1 MTLKILA
8 VANTSWLV
16 LAAALPAGPAQA
28 AQAAEESAT
37 AASPAIEEVVVTA
50 RRREETLQRVPV
62 AVSVVSAAV
71 LDRQNIQSI
80 VELER
85 AVPGLSSQGQTRD
98 NVSISIRGQGTGQQ
112 ASLPGVL
119 IYLNEVPIPYDQ
131 LGQSVAGPGLYMD
144 LQNVQVLKGPQ
155 GTLFGRNSVGGAV
168 LLQTRQPDDVFG
180 GRVQVGLGSYANREL
195 DAMLNVPLAGDR
207 LVLRLA
213 AKTQDRKGFT
223 KVLSQPSDP
232 GGFRMDDVD
241 YWSIRGT
248 LAWQV
253 SDRITNVTTLDRL
266 VSDNN
271 GSSYILNSLAPTG
284 RAAAR
289 YPQLVSLFAQQQQL
303 GIRARIGSSLDNE
316 STRRYT
322 FLTNVTE
329 FAITD
334 DISVRNIFGYM
345 QAKRTYSLEADG
357 SPFPV
362 SEFAQPDGEV
372 FKFGQYSE
380 ELQLRGK
387 SLGGRL
393 EWIAGGLY
401 LKNPTPGYYNRP
413 AITFGATV
421 INASRFGSESAGLY
435 GQGTYDL
442 AELVQGLKVTAGF
455 RYTWDQ
461 RFAQSRGL
469 NAQRVCVN
477 PPASAD
483 AQCTLTG
490 DTRTEAPT
498 WTIGL
503 DWQATDQILVYG
515 ASRRGYRAGGFN
527 ALNPNIVTDSRFFDP
542 EYVTDYEL
550 GLKADWRL
558 GPVPLR
564 TNLAVY
570 RQNYSDIQVTETRF
584 VAGQQFAST
593 SNAGAAKIR
602 GGELEVT
609 ASLTRDLQVGGFLS
623 YVDFDFTRFAPGAN
637 AAALRAQET
646 ANRPMHQY
654 GLNARYSLPV
664 AESLGDASVFAN
676 WSWRD
681 DAGNKALRDGV
692 IPSYGLLSLG
702 AEMKDIG
709 RSGWDASVFV
719 TNALN
724 KDYVVALSAAFETN
738 GYTTYSYGEPRM
750 FGVRLRY
757 RFGGER

>member
-1 MTLKILA
+1 MRLRI
-8 VANTSWLV
+8 
-16 LAAALPAGPAQA
+16 LAAASAPWLALATAHPAAA
-28 AQAAEESAT
+28 AQPAET
-37 AASPAIEEVVVTA
+37 AAGSGSAAIEEVVVTA
-50 RRREETLQRVPV
+50 RRREEALQRVPV
-62 AVSVVSAAV
+62 AVSVVSAAA
-71 LDRQNIQSI
+71 LDRQNIQSV

-155 GTLFGRNSVGGAV
+155 GTLFGRNSVGGAI
-168 LLQTRQPDDVFG
+168 LLQTRRPDDEFG
-180 GRVQVGLGSYANREL
+180 GRVQVGVGNYANREL
-195 DAMLNVPLAGDR
+195 DAVLNVPLAGEG
-207 LVLRLA
+207 LILRLT
-213 AKTQDRKGFT
+213 AKAQDRKGFT

-232 GGFRMDDVD
+232 AGFRMDDVG
-241 YWSIRGT
+241 YWSVRGT

-253 SDRITNVTTLDRL
+253 SDRVTNRTTLDRL
-266 VSDNN
+266 VSENN
-271 GSSYILNSLAPTG
+271 GSSYILRSLNPTG
-284 RAAAR
+284 RAAVR
-289 YPQLVSLFAQQQQL
+289 YPQLVSLFAQQQAL
-303 GIRARIGSSLDNE
+303 GVRTRIGSSLDND

-329 FAITD
+329 WTITD
-334 DISVRNIFGYM
+334 DISIRNIFGYM

-372 FKFGQYSE
+372 FKFGQFSE
-380 ELQLRGK
+380 ELQLRGR
-387 SLGGRL
+387 SFGDRL
-393 EWIAGGLY
+393 DWIVGGLY
-401 LKNPTPGYYNRP
+401 LKNPTPGFYNRP

-421 INASRFGSESAGLY
+421 INASRFGSESKGLY

-442 AELVQGLKVTAGF
+442 AEFVRGLKFTAGF
-455 RYTWDQ
+455 RYTWDR

-469 NAQRVCVN
+469 NAAGVCVN

-483 AQCTLTG
+483 ARCTLTG

-498 WTIGL
+498 WTLGL

-515 ASRRGYRAGGFN
+515 VSRRGYRAGGFN

-558 GPVPLR
+558 GSVPLR
-564 TNLAVY
+564 TNIAVY

-602 GGELEVT
+602 GGELELT
-609 ASLTRDLQVGGFLS
+609 ASLTPELQVGGFLS

-654 GLNARYSLPV
+654 GLNARYRLPT
-664 AESLGDASVFAN
+664 AGSLGDASVFAN

-681 DAGNKALRDGV
+681 DAGNKSLRDGV
-692 IPSYGLLSLG
+692 IPSYGLLSAG
-702 AEMKDIG
+702 AELNDIA
-709 RSGWDASVFV
+709 RTGWDASVFV
-719 TNALN
+719 TNLLN
-724 KDYVVALSAAFETN
+724 EDYAVAVSAAFESN